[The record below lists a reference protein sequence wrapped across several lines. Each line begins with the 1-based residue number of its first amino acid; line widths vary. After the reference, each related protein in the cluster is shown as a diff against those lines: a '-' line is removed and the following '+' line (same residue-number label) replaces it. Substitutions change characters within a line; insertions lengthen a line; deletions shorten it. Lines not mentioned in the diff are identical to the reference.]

1 MSITKIYNISITPKT
16 NSRPI
21 TSPLPKPRATAKL
34 LSLCVD
40 FPLLD
45 ISYTWNH
52 MICDFLCL
60 TIFSFSNFKDH
71 PCYSMYQ

>member
-1 MSITKIYNISITPKT
+1 
-16 NSRPI
+16 
-21 TSPLPKPRATAKL
+21 
-34 LSLCVD
+34 VD

-60 TIFSFSNFKDH
+60 FFHLATSRITHVTACTSNFFFIVENHFIHSLVDGH
-71 PCYSMYQ
+71 LGLFHFGAIVMLL